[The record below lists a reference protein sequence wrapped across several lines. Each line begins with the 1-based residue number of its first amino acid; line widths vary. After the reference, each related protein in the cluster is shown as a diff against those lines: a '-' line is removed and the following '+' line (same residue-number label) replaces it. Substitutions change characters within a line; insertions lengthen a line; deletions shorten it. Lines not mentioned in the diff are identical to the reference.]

1 MWRCRYLGTASGTT
15 TLHVDLVLIDSSL
28 WCQELQTSCWHYLM
42 IVAHCIEYNITHSN
56 KNYRRTGEMNIDKQQ
71 YLATT
76 RRILQKNISCVRIQ
90 RLHQQP
96 DINDSMTKRATMKIG
111 CRKYIQ
117 MSLHPVA
124 MMFQDCSH
132 ETPKNLKQNVK
143 IEIRKFN
150 FFVPKHLMCIGV
162 EIEFLQ
168 PHKS

>member
-1 MWRCRYLGTASGTT
+1 
-15 TLHVDLVLIDSSL
+15 
-28 WCQELQTSCWHYLM
+28 
-42 IVAHCIEYNITHSN
+42 
-56 KNYRRTGEMNIDKQQ
+56 MNIDKQQ